1 MAKSTKNQ
9 KAGNSESMIRKRM
22 LEVLGA
28 YFDENGGSPQN
39 LPKDIANEI
48 LHITKLTGKEQKS
61 ALRQFENKY
70 MSKQVESDRWAEKI
84 NKDFKKNLNSGK
96 DNISNNE
103 LGKSFEKLKTK
114 FFYGMVKEKSTKEEF
129 NEAAQLI
136 QEVQTSLNSFINNA
150 ITEYKKQYPNMD
162 EDIAIKDYQ
171 QRFADK
177 INKITNEASSVKD
190 LKQKLA
196 AYLETIKQVTSQ
208 LKTNTPKE
216 DKTMTDTTT
225 HTTASDED
233 DFNYYLTIFTEAY
246 NLNKKDLTEFQLN
259 AAREYFN
266 GNGSLGNFVLPEKE
280 APSNNQPKKENTQQ
294 KSIPQKEIIN
304 IDEDDFNH
312 YLNIFTE
319 SHNLNKKD
327 LTEDQIYAARVYFSG
342 HGSLGNFILPEK
354 EGEKSNS
361 ATKELKLGEPE
372 KAEDPTPQQKEE
384 KETVP
389 YDEQLQ
395 SIKEHWEKWCAE
407 TKDEKEQ
414 PLRNFKEIPN
424 EDGFLKFEIKPTE
437 ALKAKDSNA
446 KGAEVTYYSETEATM
461 PMTDY
466 DYFHQMAKAAK
477 EVSHAEVIECGNIKT
492 PGYATRLIAA
502 AYANGL
508 DVEKAP
514 NKLDLSNET
523 LKGIKNKD
531 ILTVLNKQIF
541 NRSSDTAEKI
551 DYDSIK
557 DALRVY
563 KDIQEHSSASEKEED
578 KIPEDQKQKLTNGK
592 LTSLDISKMQFSDE
606 AAKNKT
612 IAAAL
617 EMGINIEGVDKLNL
631 TQEGKEG
638 LPEEA
643 GRLLGKMQVGL
654 LRAKAQK
661 LHDPNTS
668 QEEREALK
676 TEKMKQFDAKDKT
689 RLVQEQKAK
698 LSSKEATKEEKNIAA
713 TRLDT
718 LQGKRWELG
727 YRNNR
732 GGHE

>member
-39 LPKDIANEI
+39 LPKNIANEI
-48 LHITKLTGKEQKS
+48 LRISKLTGKEQKN
-61 ALRQFENKY
+61 ALRQFEDKY

-150 ITEYKKQYPNMD
+150 ITEYKKQYPDMD

-208 LKTNTPKE
+208 LKTNMPKE
-216 DKTMTDTTT
+216 DKTMTEENKPMTEEEKQNIVKEMELRKKARENLGITGEALSSGADALEEKLIKSWADTHKVTLT
-225 HTTASDED
+225 H
-233 DFNYYLTIFTEAY
+233 
-246 NLNKKDLTEFQLN
+246 DLRN
-259 AAREYFN
+259 AAIEHLKSHS
-266 GNGSLGNFVLPEKE
+266 SLDKFMTDMPVKQE
-280 APSNNQPKKENTQQ
+280 PKKFKVDEPEP
-294 KSIPQKEIIN
+294 SAAPAPRQKE
-304 IDEDDFNH
+304 
-312 YLNIFTE
+312 
-319 SHNLNKKD
+319 
-327 LTEDQIYAARVYFSG
+327 
-342 HGSLGNFILPEK
+342 
-354 EGEKSNS
+354 
-361 ATKELKLGEPE
+361 
-372 KAEDPTPQQKEE
+372 EE
-384 KETVP
+384 KETAP

-395 SIKEHWEKWCAE
+395 SLKEHWEKWCAE
-407 TKDEKEQ
+407 TKDEKDQ

-424 EDGFLKFEIKPTE
+424 EDGFLKFEIEPTE

-514 NKLDLSNET
+514 DKLDLSNET
-523 LKGIKNKD
+523 LKGIPDKD
-531 ILTVLNKQIF
+531 ILTVLNKQVF
-541 NRSSDTAEKI
+541 NRNSGTAEKV
-551 DYDSIK
+551 DYDSVK

-563 KDIQEHSSASEKEED
+563 KDIQERATDE
-578 KIPEDQKQKLTNGK
+578 NGNPK
-592 LTSLDISKMQFSDE
+592 GQMKSLDISKMQFSDE

-689 RLVQEQKAK
+689 RLIQEQKAK

-718 LQGKRWELG
+718 LQGKRWEQG
-727 YRNNR
+727 YRNKR
-732 GGHE
+732 GGRE

>member
-48 LHITKLTGKEQKS
+48 LRITKLTGKEQKN

-70 MSKQVESDRWAEKI
+70 TSKQVESNRWAEKI

-129 NEAAQLI
+129 NKAAQLI

-150 ITEYKKQYPNMD
+150 ITEYKKQYPDMD

-216 DKTMTDTTT
+216 DKTMTEENKPMTEEEKQNIVKEMELRKKARENLGITGEALSSGADALEEKLIKSWADTHKVTLT
-225 HTTASDED
+225 H
-233 DFNYYLTIFTEAY
+233 
-246 NLNKKDLTEFQLN
+246 DLRN
-259 AAREYFN
+259 AAIEHLKSHS
-266 GNGSLGNFVLPEKE
+266 SLDNFMADMPVKQE
-280 APSNNQPKKENTQQ
+280 PKKFKVDEPEP
-294 KSIPQKEIIN
+294 SAAPAPRQKE
-304 IDEDDFNH
+304 
-312 YLNIFTE
+312 
-319 SHNLNKKD
+319 
-327 LTEDQIYAARVYFSG
+327 
-342 HGSLGNFILPEK
+342 
-354 EGEKSNS
+354 
-361 ATKELKLGEPE
+361 
-372 KAEDPTPQQKEE
+372 EE
-384 KETVP
+384 KETAP

-395 SIKEHWEKWCAE
+395 SLKEHWEKWCAE
-407 TKDEKEQ
+407 TKDEKDQ

-424 EDGFLKFEIKPTE
+424 EDGFLKFEIEPTE

-477 EVSHAEVIECGNIKT
+477 EVSHADVIECGNIKT

-508 DVEKAP
+508 DIEKAP

-523 LKGIKNKD
+523 LKGIPDKD
-531 ILTVLNKQIF
+531 ILTVLNKQVF
-541 NRSSDTAEKI
+541 NRDSGTAEKV
-551 DYDSIK
+551 DYDSVK

-563 KDIQEHSSASEKEED
+563 KDIQERATDE
-578 KIPEDQKQKLTNGK
+578 NGNPK
-592 LTSLDISKMQFSDE
+592 GQMKSLDISKMQFSDE

-689 RLVQEQKAK
+689 RLIQEQKAK

-727 YRNNR
+727 YRNKR
-732 GGHE
+732 GGRE

>member
-9 KAGNSESMIRKRM
+9 KAGNSESIIRKRM

-48 LHITKLTGKEQKS
+48 LRITKLTGKEQKN
-61 ALRQFENKY
+61 ALRQFEDKY

-129 NEAAQLI
+129 NKAAQLI

-150 ITEYKKQYPNMD
+150 ITEYKKQYPDMD

-216 DKTMTDTTT
+216 DKTMTEENKPMTEEEKQNIVKEMELRKKARENLGITGEALSSGADALEEKLIKSWADTHKVTLT
-225 HTTASDED
+225 H
-233 DFNYYLTIFTEAY
+233 
-246 NLNKKDLTEFQLN
+246 DLRN
-259 AAREYFN
+259 AAIEHLKSHS
-266 GNGSLGNFVLPEKE
+266 SLDNFMADMPVKQE
-280 APSNNQPKKENTQQ
+280 PKKFKVDEPEP
-294 KSIPQKEIIN
+294 SAAPAPRQKE
-304 IDEDDFNH
+304 
-312 YLNIFTE
+312 
-319 SHNLNKKD
+319 
-327 LTEDQIYAARVYFSG
+327 
-342 HGSLGNFILPEK
+342 
-354 EGEKSNS
+354 
-361 ATKELKLGEPE
+361 
-372 KAEDPTPQQKEE
+372 EE
-384 KETVP
+384 KETAP

-395 SIKEHWEKWCAE
+395 SLKEHWEKWCAE
-407 TKDEKEQ
+407 TKDEKDQ

-424 EDGFLKFEIKPTE
+424 EDGFLKFEIEPTE

-477 EVSHAEVIECGNIKT
+477 EVSHADVIECGNIKT

-523 LKGIKNKD
+523 LKGIPDKD
-531 ILTVLNKQIF
+531 ILTVLNKQVF
-541 NRSSDTAEKI
+541 NRDSGTAEKV
-551 DYDSIK
+551 DYDSVK

-563 KDIQEHSSASEKEED
+563 KDIQERATDE
-578 KIPEDQKQKLTNGK
+578 NGNPK
-592 LTSLDISKMQFSDE
+592 GQMKSLDISKMQFSDE

-689 RLVQEQKAK
+689 RLIQEQKAK

-718 LQGKRWELG
+718 LQGKRWGQG
-727 YRNNR
+727 YRNKR

>member
-9 KAGNSESMIRKRM
+9 KAGNSESIIRKRM

-48 LHITKLTGKEQKS
+48 LRITKLTGKEQKN
-61 ALRQFENKY
+61 ALRQFEDKY

-216 DKTMTDTTT
+216 DKTMTEENKPMTEEEKQNIVKEMELRKKARENLGITGEALSSGADALEEKLIKSWADTHKVTLT
-225 HTTASDED
+225 H
-233 DFNYYLTIFTEAY
+233 
-246 NLNKKDLTEFQLN
+246 NLRN
-259 AAREYFN
+259 AAIEHLKSHS
-266 GNGSLGNFVLPEKE
+266 SLDNFMADMPVKQE
-280 APSNNQPKKENTQQ
+280 PKKFKVDEPEPSAAPT
-294 KSIPQKEIIN
+294 PRQKE
-304 IDEDDFNH
+304 
-312 YLNIFTE
+312 
-319 SHNLNKKD
+319 
-327 LTEDQIYAARVYFSG
+327 
-342 HGSLGNFILPEK
+342 
-354 EGEKSNS
+354 
-361 ATKELKLGEPE
+361 
-372 KAEDPTPQQKEE
+372 EE

-389 YDEQLQ
+389 YDKQLQ
-395 SIKEHWEKWCAE
+395 SIKEHWEKWCAG
-407 TKDEKEQ
+407 TKDEKDQ

-424 EDGFLKFEIKPTE
+424 EDGFLKFEIEPTE

-631 TQEGKEG
+631 TQENIKGIPSEQLNIMLEKQVYSQKDVNYETVKNAIK
-638 LPEEA
+638 LTHSMLKNSEEDKDLNIRNLNIPEENDSTYNKA
-643 GRLLGKMQVGL
+643 VAAALELGLNPQETK
-654 LRAKAQK
+654 K
-661 LHDPNTS
+661 LKIDPRDNTLPK
-668 QEEREALK
+668 EAYEALNK
-676 TEKMKQFDAKDKT
+676 FKLQKMKEAKERKT
-689 RLVQEQKAK
+689 QGNTEEN
-698 LSSKEATKEEKNIAA
+698 SSTQTNNNNN
-713 TRLDT
+713 TYNNY
-718 LQGKRWELG
+718 QQ
-727 YRNNR
+727 RNQR
-732 GGHE
+732 GGRE

>member
-9 KAGNSESMIRKRM
+9 KAGNSESIIRKRM

-48 LHITKLTGKEQKS
+48 LRITKLTGKEQKN
-61 ALRQFENKY
+61 ALRQFEDKY

-216 DKTMTDTTT
+216 DKTMTEENKPMTEEEKQNIVKEMELRKKARENLGITGEALSSGADALEEKLIKSWADTHKVTLT
-225 HTTASDED
+225 H
-233 DFNYYLTIFTEAY
+233 
-246 NLNKKDLTEFQLN
+246 NLRN
-259 AAREYFN
+259 AAIEHLKSHS
-266 GNGSLGNFVLPEKE
+266 SLDNFMADMPVKQE
-280 APSNNQPKKENTQQ
+280 PKKFKVEEQET
-294 KSIPQKEIIN
+294 SAAPTPRQKE
-304 IDEDDFNH
+304 
-312 YLNIFTE
+312 
-319 SHNLNKKD
+319 
-327 LTEDQIYAARVYFSG
+327 
-342 HGSLGNFILPEK
+342 
-354 EGEKSNS
+354 
-361 ATKELKLGEPE
+361 
-372 KAEDPTPQQKEE
+372 EE
-384 KETVP
+384 KETAP

-395 SIKEHWEKWCAE
+395 SLKEHWEKWCAE
-407 TKDEKEQ
+407 TKDEKDQ

-424 EDGFLKFEIKPTE
+424 EDGFLKFEIEPTE

-523 LKGIKNKD
+523 LKGIPDKD
-531 ILTVLNKQIF
+531 ILTVLNKQVF
-541 NRSSDTAEKI
+541 NRDSGTAEKV
-551 DYDSIK
+551 DYDSVK

-563 KDIQEHSSASEKEED
+563 KDIQERATDE
-578 KIPEDQKQKLTNGK
+578 NGNPK
-592 LTSLDISKMQFSDE
+592 GQMKSLDISKMQFSDE

-631 TQEGKEG
+631 TQEAKEG

-689 RLVQEQKAK
+689 RLIQEQKAK

-718 LQGKRWELG
+718 LQGKRWEQG
-727 YRNNR
+727 YRNKR

>member
-48 LHITKLTGKEQKS
+48 LRITKLTGKEQKN

-70 MSKQVESDRWAEKI
+70 MSKQVESDRWAGKI

-129 NEAAQLI
+129 NKAAQLI

-150 ITEYKKQYPNMD
+150 ITEYKKQYPDMD

-361 ATKELKLGEPE
+361 ATKKLKLGEPE
-372 KAEDPTPQQKEE
+372 KAEAPTPRQKEEE
-384 KETVP
+384 KETAP

-395 SIKEHWEKWCAE
+395 SLKEHWEKWCAE
-407 TKDEKEQ
+407 TKDEKDQ

-424 EDGFLKFEIKPTE
+424 EDGFLKFEIEPTE

-523 LKGIKNKD
+523 LKGIPDKD
-531 ILTVLNKQIF
+531 ILTVLNKQVF
-541 NRSSDTAEKI
+541 NRDSGTAEKI
-551 DYDSIK
+551 DYDSVK

-563 KDIQEHSSASEKEED
+563 KDIQERATDE
-578 KIPEDQKQKLTNGK
+578 NGNTK
-592 LTSLDISKMQFSDE
+592 GQMKSLDISKMQFSDE

-631 TQEGKEG
+631 TQEAKEG
-638 LPEEA
+638 LPENA
-643 GRLLGKMQVGL
+643 ANLLGKMQVGL

-689 RLVQEQKAK
+689 RLIQELKAK

-727 YRNNR
+727 DRNKR
-732 GGHE
+732 GGRE